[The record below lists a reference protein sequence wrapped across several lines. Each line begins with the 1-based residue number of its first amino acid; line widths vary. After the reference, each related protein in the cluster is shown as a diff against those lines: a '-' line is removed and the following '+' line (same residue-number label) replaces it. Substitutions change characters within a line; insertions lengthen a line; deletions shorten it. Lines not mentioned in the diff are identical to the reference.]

1 MIVMADM
8 FVYFLLSLLLDGDG
22 TYYGQSSGTHL
33 IEGSDFTK
41 RLLFLS
47 WYIWYTV
54 NIAVVLLV
62 VYRKIL
68 KALKDRTKARNISR

>member
-1 MIVMADM
+1 MADM
-8 FVYFLLSLLLDGDG
+8 FVYFLLGLLLDGDS
-22 TYYGQSSGTHL
+22 TYYGQSSGTHP

-47 WYIWYTV
+47 WYIWHTV
-54 NIAVVLLV
+54 NIAAVLLV

-68 KALKDRTKARNISR
+68 NPRRGRTKARNISR